1 MAGKERARSGTR
13 ERSTSSLVDANR
25 RQKNGGSPLR
35 IARRDSTTANKYL
48 SRDRGLEG
56 GDRTHNSFEAE
67 QSECP
72 PHNSAGSGQ
81 YLRCEVAEMS
91 STNWVMPEA
100 YASILPL
107 TFGTMA
113 MFEVIH
119 PSAAFSVE
127 TTG

>member
-1 MAGKERARSGTR
+1 VRDQALGRGLLP
-13 ERSTSSLVDANR
+13 SLVDANR

-48 SRDRGLEG
+48 SRDCGLAG
-56 GDRTHNSFEAE
+56 GDRTHTVSRLSNLSARHTI
-67 QSECP
+67 P
-72 PHNSAGSGQ
+72 PGRVSIYGAK
-81 YLRCEVAEMS
+81 YAEMS

-107 TFGTMA
+107 TLGTMA